1 MSARTC
7 VQPGAPAP
15 CPRGHCGSGAGLR
28 SYLPPELN
36 GDSLSPPLLVR
47 RPLSPFPSPAPS
59 TRAASRPG
67 CGGCAAP
74 RPARPRRL
82 SQAILKVSRAPA
94 ASFTLRLP
102 GPCFRS
108 PRGLASGSCGAQ
120 GGRCGAVRGSAGQ
133 CGACGDTAL
142 RAAWGA
148 ARPADVEVLLGPLR
162 GPLGNCVCF
171 PPASEKRLPV
181 RSGTFKWAVSYLC
194 LGAGDPAASEADSSF
209 TVLPRGSEHSPLYL
223 VSLPGARGP
232 QRRGGCRVW
241 KGPEARW

>member
-1 MSARTC
+1 MGRSPPEALGAAPTHCYAAAVCTRPAEVTQVSARTC

-47 RPLSPFPSPAPS
+47 RPLSPFASPAPS
-59 TRAASRPG
+59 TLAASRPG

-94 ASFTLRLP
+94 PSFTLRLP

-120 GGRCGAVRGSAGQ
+120 GGRCGAVRGLRRHRFESGLGRCAP
-133 CGACGDTAL
+133 CGCGSVA
-142 RAAWGA
+142 RA
-148 ARPADVEVLLGPLR
+148 
-162 GPLGNCVCF
+162 
-171 PPASEKRLPV
+171 PPRAPGE
-181 RSGTFKWAVSYLC
+181 LC
-194 LGAGDPAASEADSSF
+194 LFSSCLRETFASS
-209 TVLPRGSEHSPLYL
+209 
-223 VSLPGARGP
+223 
-232 QRRGGCRVW
+232 
-241 KGPEARW
+241 